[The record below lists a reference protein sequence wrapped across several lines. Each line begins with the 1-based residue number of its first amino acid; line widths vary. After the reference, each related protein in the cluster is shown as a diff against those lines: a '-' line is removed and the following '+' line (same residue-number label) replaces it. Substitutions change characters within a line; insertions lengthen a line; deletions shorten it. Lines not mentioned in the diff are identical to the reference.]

1 MLLYFFLALPCAL
14 LTTKSAISEFSA
26 FFTFL
31 FLIFEAP
38 NLNIFGILS
47 MPLFIS
53 FLPDSEPNAF
63 APRSNPAFTKF
74 EPSPIPV

>member
-1 MLLYFFLALPCAL
+1 MYFFLALACAS

-26 FFTFL
+26 RFTFS

-38 NLNIFGILS
+38 NLNRFGIFPK
-47 MPLFIS
+47 PLFIS
-53 FLPDSEPNAF
+53 FLPNSVPKAF

-74 EPSPIPV
+74 EPSSLPV